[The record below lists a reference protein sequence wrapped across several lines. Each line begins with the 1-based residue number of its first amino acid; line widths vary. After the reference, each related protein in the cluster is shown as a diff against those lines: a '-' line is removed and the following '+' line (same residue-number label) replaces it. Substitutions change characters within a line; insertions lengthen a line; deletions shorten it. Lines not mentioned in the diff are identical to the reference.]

1 MSSKRKDS
9 HPSRAT
15 SNTGSTP
22 LGINSTVITKVIK
35 DKSESSENEF
45 NKKDEYES
53 PASSTG
59 WTGFN
64 GSGSVAMTGHL
75 AGLLAQNGQNGGSSS
90 SPGLSDQT
98 ADNSCHD
105 DASSTGA
112 KDDDDDDDDEDDKLE
127 GLTCGDPE
135 KLKAFN
141 MFVRL
146 FVDENLDRHV
156 PISKQPKEKIQAIID
171 SCTRQ
176 FPEFAPRARKR
187 IRTYLKS
194 CRRTKR
200 SREQAGLDGINARPA
215 PPHLTSIQAEQLL
228 AKACENESEN
238 AKRMRMG
245 LEPVSQPMP
254 APSMHSIVD
263 VLSSG
268 GCGPGGPNP
277 TGIPTMGGHPP
288 GPPPASVLFPNMSA
302 VTSEQPS
309 PSKIPKTEYKPEQL
323 ATLLQAAA
331 SQGSTTLTPVLTST
345 NSPQQ
350 QGLTV
355 TPTSGNFNNYQLP
368 INGTTLFK
376 QSFGQATNGNA
387 TFPPTATLLHNQ
399 SNVIQNGPSADV
411 LRKQPLLNHKLNPTE
426 IAAVRQLVTG
436 YRESAAFLLR
446 SADELEHLLQIQ
458 PKL

>member
-9 HPSRAT
+9 HPARA
-15 SNTGSTP
+15 SSTGSTS
-22 LGINSTVITKVIK
+22 LGINSTVITKVVK
-35 DKSESSENEF
+35 DKSESSENES
-45 NKKDEYES
+45 NKKDENES
-53 PASSTG
+53 PGSSTG

-90 SPGLSDQT
+90 SPCLSDQT

-112 KDDDDDDDDEDDKLE
+112 KDDEEDDDEEDDKLD
-127 GLTCGDPE
+127 GITCGDPE

-200 SREQAGLDGINARPA
+200 SREQAGLDAVNARPA

-245 LEPVSQPMP
+245 LEPISQPMP
-254 APSMHSIVD
+254 VSSTHSIVD

-268 GCGPGGPNP
+268 GGPGV
-277 TGIPTMGGHPP
+277 TGITTGSHI
-288 GPPPASVLFPNMSA
+288 PPPPPTSVLFPNMSA
-302 VTSEQPS
+302 VTSEPS
-309 PSKIPKTEYKPEQL
+309 PAKIPKTEYKPEQL

-331 SQGSTTLTPVLTST
+331 SQGSTTLTPVLTSS
-345 NSPQQ
+345 NSPQ

-355 TPTSGNFNNYQLP
+355 TPTSGNFHSF
-368 INGTTLFK
+368 NGTTLFK
-376 QSFGQATNGNA
+376 QSFGQANGNA

-399 SNVIQNGPSADV
+399 SNVIQNGPSPDV
-411 LRKQPLLNHKLNPTE
+411 LRKQPLLNHKLNATE